1 MEKTF
6 LGRGWS
12 FPPVFDQHD
21 KSVVMVTDEANISQS
36 LHAILS
42 TMPGERITNLEFG
55 CQLEH
60 NVFDNMDSNFS
71 TYVKDTIKTAILRY
85 EPRIDVNH
93 IDLSTDQE
101 QGTLV
106 VNVDYTVR
114 TTNARSNYVYPHY
127 KLERSVI

>member
-12 FPPVFDQHD
+12 FPPVFDPHD

-60 NVFDNMDSNFS
+60 NLFDNMDSNFS
-71 TYVKDTIKTAILRY
+71 TYIRDTIKTAILRY

-106 VNVDYTVR
+106 VSVDYTVR
-114 TTNARSNYVYPHY
+114 ATNARSNYVYPYY